1 MTKEHL
7 YSQHFQDHFLAHALR
22 DKVFVKEVEPDLEP
36 DYFSSEHAQRIV
48 RILKD
53 FHSKTGSAPGDL
65 THDVIDK
72 AATKA
77 GLSDDTVKAIK
88 AYADNLLAIELQ
100 NRAYLLEQWTGFLRQ
115 RKLISTSM
123 KVLDAAK
130 ADDMET
136 AFKAFK
142 EAASYQPKAQR
153 ERWDHG
159 RYDPDPTMRA
169 SRRAESETEKLWTMI
184 YPLDRCG
191 ISLGRGH
198 VGIWVSQMTGVGKST
213 ALRHCA
219 LASVFQGYKTL
230 IFVVGEMSRAEYEDC
245 LDQAVAGLCRDELD
259 FSDRLLKRIRNML
272 NFGGD
277 LHIVSVPSGVHS
289 VEDLEAMA
297 NEIEN
302 TEGFEADTVII
313 DYMDNLVS
321 KAGSDSMFKEGLDV
335 GVSLERWAGIGKKRY
350 IWTASQGKTGA
361 ADAPLAG
368 IQHIGGSRG
377 KGEKAMLVLTI
388 NRTAEEAAQ
397 NKTTINVAKSRFSA
411 SNFSFTIKSDFARQ
425 RFYVGAWH
433 DEEV

>member
-1 MTKEHL
+1 M
-7 YSQHFQDHFLAHALR
+7 FL
-22 DKVFVKEVEPDLEP
+22 KEVEPDLEP
-36 DYFSSEHAQRIV
+36 DHFASEHAQRIV

-53 FHSKTGSAPGDL
+53 FSAKNGASAPGDL
-65 THDVIDK
+65 TYDVIDK

-77 GLSDDTVKAIK
+77 GLSEDTVKAIK
-88 AYADNLLAIELQ
+88 AYTANLLGLDLQ
-100 NRAYLLEQWTGFLRQ
+100 NRAYLLEQWTNFLRQ
-115 RKLISTSM
+115 RKLISTAG

-130 ADDMET
+130 ADDMDT

-159 RYDPDPTMRA
+159 RYDPDPTMR
-169 SRRAESETEKLWTMI
+169 SLRRANSDVEKLWTMI
-184 YPLDRCG
+184 YPLDRAN
-191 ISLGRGH
+191 IALGRGH

-230 IFVVGEMSRAEYEDC
+230 VFVVGEMSRAEYEDC

-297 NEIEN
+297 LEIEN

-321 KAGSDSMFKEGLDV
+321 KAGGQDNMFKEGLDV

-350 IWTASQGKTGA
+350 IWTAAQGKTGA
-361 ADAPLAG
+361 AEAPIAG
-368 IQHIGGSRG
+368 IHHIGGSRG

-411 SNFSFTIKSDFARQ
+411 SNFSFTIKSDFSRQ
-425 RFYVGAWH
+425 RFYVGEWH
-433 DEEV
+433 SEDGDGG